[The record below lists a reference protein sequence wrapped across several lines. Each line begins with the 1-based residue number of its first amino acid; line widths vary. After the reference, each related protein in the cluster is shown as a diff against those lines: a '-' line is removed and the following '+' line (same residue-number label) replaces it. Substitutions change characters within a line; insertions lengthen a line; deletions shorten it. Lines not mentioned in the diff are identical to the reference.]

1 MPKIRDI
8 LTNPTIGNLGL
19 IPYLTEAL
27 GGEWDRFQLRPWDF
41 KSPEL
46 ATNGNNSG
54 FRLGLVN
61 WHREPDNCVYINQ
74 EVRVG
79 YQIASGDPLELQI
92 AAGELSVKLAEAIS
106 TWSCCTV
113 WSKEIVLDTTG
124 NYAYSPNPT
133 ISSGNPGGWTITVIV
148 EFELIYE
155 TAIGVS

>member
-1 MPKIRDI
+1 MPRIRDI
-8 LTNPTIGNLGL
+8 LTNPIADNLGL

-46 ATNGNNSG
+46 ASNGNNSG

-61 WHREPDNCVYINQ
+61 WHREDDNCIYINQ

-79 YQIASGDPLELQI
+79 YQITSDDPLELQI
-92 AAGELSVKLAEAIS
+92 AAGELSIKFSEAIS
-106 TWSCCTV
+106 TWSCCTI
-113 WSKEIVLDTTG
+113 WAEEIVLNTTG

-133 ISSGNPGGWTITVIV
+133 ISSGNSGGWTITVIV
-148 EFELIYE
+148 EFELIYK
-155 TAIGVS
+155 TMIGV